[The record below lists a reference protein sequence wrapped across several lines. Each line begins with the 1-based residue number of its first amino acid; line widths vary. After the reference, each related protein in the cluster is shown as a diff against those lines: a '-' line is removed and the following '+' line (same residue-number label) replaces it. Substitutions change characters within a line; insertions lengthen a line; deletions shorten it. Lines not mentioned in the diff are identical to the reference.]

1 MIDLLLSTLGPQEL
15 TNWGLK
21 SKSPP
26 LKVTALIPKLL
37 LVEHC
42 LSHTS
47 TELLQGRIGTDL
59 K

>member
-1 MIDLLLSTLGPQEL
+1 MTDLLLSTLGAQEQL

-21 SKSPP
+21 SKSPS

-42 LSHTS
+42 LCLTHSQNYS
-47 TELLQGRIGTDL
+47 KAELEQI
-59 K
+59 